1 MTVDQLTRAD
11 GLRAARTPFVLATV
25 VRAERPTSA
34 RPGDRA
40 IVLADGTIEGFVGGA
55 CAAATLR
62 AQSAAL
68 LQAGTGRPPEGATSV
83 LLRITPGPG
92 PDPDAGPTPPGLVVV
107 DNPCLSGG
115 TLEIFLEAVV
125 PPPLVHVFGESPI
138 ARALVEVAT
147 AAGYQARA
155 TADPAD
161 PVPADAT
168 GVVVAS
174 HGHDEEPVLRA
185 GLAAGVPYLALVASP
200 KRGAAALAELGL
212 SAAEAARVSTPAG
225 MDIGARTPGEVAV
238 SILAELV
245 YTRGATPPAGPPE
258 SQEPAAPAQSGTP
271 SASSAPTGPPETPES
286 QEPAAPAQSG
296 TPSASSAPTEVDP
309 VCGMSVAA
317 VPASLSLEHAGRTW
331 YFCAAGC
338 RRAFVADP
346 ARYGA

>member
-1 MTVDQLTRAD
+1 
-11 GLRAARTPFVLATV
+11 
-25 VRAERPTSA
+25 
-34 RPGDRA
+34 
-40 IVLADGTIEGFVGGA
+40 
-55 CAAATLR
+55 
-62 AQSAAL
+62 
-68 LQAGTGRPPEGATSV
+68 V

-125 PPPLVHVFGESPI
+125 PPALVHVFGESPI

-200 KRGAAALAELGL
+200 KRGAAVLAELGL

-245 YTRGATPPAGPPE
+245 YTRGAAPAPTGPPE
-258 SQEPAAPAQSGTP
+258 SQEPAAPAQP
-271 SASSAPTGPPETPES
+271 
-286 QEPAAPAQSG
+286 G

-338 RRAFVADP
+338 RRAFAADP